1 MDILIFIFEITGI
14 ATYAVL
20 GAMTAIKKR
29 MDLFGTVILGVV
41 TAVGGGIIRDIILGR
56 TPPIAFVKPVY
67 AVVAIICSLI
77 IAIPGIRL
85 ALVKSK
91 KIYNKAMFI
100 LDTVGLSFF
109 TVIGIGIAFESTEY
123 NMFLV
128 VFVGVITGVGGGV
141 LRDILSGEIPHIFVK
156 HIYACASI
164 LGAITS
170 AFLWD
175 FSGKFIAMVT
185 GMAVIIVIRTLSAH
199 FKWNLP
205 IILNDE
211 EKRH

>member
-1 MDILIFIFEITGI
+1 MDILIFIFEIIGI

-29 MDLFGTVILGVV
+29 MDLFGTVILGIV
-41 TAVGGGIIRDIILGR
+41 TAMGGGIIRDIILGR
-56 TPPIAFVKPVY
+56 TPPVAFVKPVY
-67 AVVAIICSLI
+67 ASVAIICSLI
-77 IAIPGIRL
+77 IAVPGIRL
-85 ALVKSK
+85 VLVKSK

-109 TVIGIGIAFESTEY
+109 TVIGIGIAFESAQY

-141 LRDILSGEIPHIFVK
+141 IRDILSGEIPHIFVK
-156 HIYACASI
+156 HIYASASI
-164 LGAITS
+164 LGAIAA

-175 FSGKFIAMVT
+175 MAGKFIAMVL
-185 GMAVIIVIRTLSAH
+185 GMAVIIVVRVLSAH